1 MSQTF
6 PIWFNCTPPP
16 YPSLH
21 GSTVPRP
28 QNPYP
33 WPNFTWFSL
42 WLDVAYNYPYPWPNF
57 TWFSLWLDVAYNY
70 PYPWPNFTWFSL
82 WLDVTSIITFTHHF
96 LARQH
101 TLFTSSWSPICRIL
115 VTSTDLVLGFRVSTL
130 KLQQFLFP
138 IICTTILCT
147 LHLQYSNS

>member
-57 TWFSLWLDVAYNY
+57 TWFSLWLDV
-70 PYPWPNFTWFSL
+70 
-82 WLDVTSIITFTHHF
+82 TSIITFTHHF

-101 TLFTSSWSPICRIL
+101 TLSTSSWSPICRIL